1 MNGVDGLAAAVRQ
14 AMRKKNIPGAE
25 KGIVEGK
32 NVRIGSRAYPFSLA
46 VDVLADPDKPG
57 TTGETVDVL
66 ADEGDAVWVQRTE
79 DGRAVIVG
87 D

>member
-1 MNGVDGLAAAVRQ
+1 MNGVNGLVAVVRR
-14 AMRKKNIPGAE
+14 AMQNKNIPGAE

-32 NVRIGSRAYPFSLA
+32 NVRIGNRAYPFSLA
-46 VDVLADPDKPG
+46 VDVPADD
-57 TTGETVDVL
+57 
-66 ADEGDAVWVQRTE
+66 GDSVWVQRTE

>member
-1 MNGVDGLAAAVRQ
+1 MNGVEGLASIVRQ
-14 AMRKKNIPGAE
+14 AVGKKHIPGAE

-32 NVRIGSRAYPFSLA
+32 NVRIGNRAYPFSLA
-46 VDVLADPDKPG
+46 VDIP
-57 TTGETVDVL
+57 

>member
-1 MNGVDGLAAAVRQ
+1 MNGVNGLVAVVRR
-14 AMRKKNIPGAE
+14 AMQNKNIPGAE

-32 NVRIGSRAYPFSLA
+32 NVRIGNRAYPFSLA
-46 VDVLADPDKPG
+46 VDVP
-57 TTGETVDVL
+57 
-66 ADEGDAVWVQRTE
+66 ADEGDSVWVQRTE

>member
-46 VDVLADPDKPG
+46 VDVLAD
-57 TTGETVDVL
+57 
-66 ADEGDAVWVQRTE
+66 EGDAVWVQRTE